1 MRENISKS
9 YICKYNNEIENLE
22 KSGIKIVKLISA
34 QPDIETDESYF
45 EFFKKIS
52 NGINPYTDCKG
63 LEILRKEF
71 SEYYNEKSS
80 TKKFNLDDFQI
91 TLGASDA
98 IISLLMTICNRSVD
112 EILLIEPFFSDYKL
126 YCQLLNI
133 NYTPVRIENL
143 DDIKY
148 PNNYKVIL
156 FSNPNNPTGNIFNE
170 NEINK
175 IIEFARKNDIYI
187 ISDEVYSEIVFDSY
201 TSFCNFEYDKV
212 IVVDSV
218 SKKLNNCGAR
228 IGCILTKNKVILNQ
242 LEMVYDSRIS
252 ISNVE
257 QMAVLNL
264 LKNRKK
270 VFEKNLLIYKER
282 KEKIQEFLEK
292 QDLIKYDIP
301 KGGVFF
307 LLTLPV
313 EDTEKF
319 ASWLLKKYRNNNTT
333 IAILPANDFFCNEKN
348 KIRLPMTY
356 NLKYTIKGLNL
367 LIEAL
372 KKYQEEGLK

>member
-133 NYTPVRIENL
+133 NY
-143 DDIKY
+143 
-148 PNNYKVIL
+148 
-156 FSNPNNPTGNIFNE
+156 
-170 NEINK
+170 
-175 IIEFARKNDIYI
+175 
-187 ISDEVYSEIVFDSY
+187 
-201 TSFCNFEYDKV
+201 
-212 IVVDSV
+212 
-218 SKKLNNCGAR
+218 
-228 IGCILTKNKVILNQ
+228 
-242 LEMVYDSRIS
+242 
-252 ISNVE
+252 
-257 QMAVLNL
+257 
-264 LKNRKK
+264 
-270 VFEKNLLIYKER
+270 
-282 KEKIQEFLEK
+282 
-292 QDLIKYDIP
+292 
-301 KGGVFF
+301 
-307 LLTLPV
+307 
-313 EDTEKF
+313 
-319 ASWLLKKYRNNNTT
+319 
-333 IAILPANDFFCNEKN
+333 
-348 KIRLPMTY
+348 
-356 NLKYTIKGLNL
+356 
-367 LIEAL
+367 
-372 KKYQEEGLK
+372 